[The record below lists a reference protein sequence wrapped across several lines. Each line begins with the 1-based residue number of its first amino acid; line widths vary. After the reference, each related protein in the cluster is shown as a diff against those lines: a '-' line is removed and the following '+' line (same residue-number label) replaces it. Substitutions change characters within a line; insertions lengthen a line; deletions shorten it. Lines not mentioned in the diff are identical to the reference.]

1 MKHYKVWV
9 SWSVIAYKEIE
20 AENDR
25 DMANQLDE
33 MGLHRF
39 DPSYLED
46 SFKIDEFEVHEDGD
60 SYHYDGPPEF
70 ESDDAVNAS

>member
-1 MKHYKVWV
+1 MKTYKVWV
-9 SWSVIAYKEIE
+9 SWTMVDYKEIE

-25 DMANQLDE
+25 DMAKQMDE
-33 MGLHRF
+33 MGLDRF

-46 SFKIDEFEVHEDGD
+46 SFKIDEFETDEDG
-60 SYHYDGPPEF
+60 HYYGPPEF